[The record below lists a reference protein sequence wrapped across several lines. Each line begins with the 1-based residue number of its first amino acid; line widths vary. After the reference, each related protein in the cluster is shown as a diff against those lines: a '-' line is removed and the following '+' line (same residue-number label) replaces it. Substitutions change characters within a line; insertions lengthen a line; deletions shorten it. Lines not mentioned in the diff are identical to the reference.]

1 MSEFADVNLSQVD
14 GIWIKQMHFPRAGMI
29 AQTHAHSFDHQTLV
43 ARGRLRVTVGDDV
56 AEYVAPQI
64 IVIQASAP
72 HRLEALEDHTVAY
85 CIHQVRDDVSVV
97 EGIPDNDLTMLA

>member
-14 GIWIKQMHFPRAGMI
+14 GIWIKQMSFPLAGMI
-29 AQTHAHSFDHQTLV
+29 AQTHAHTFDHQTLV

-72 HRLEALEDHTVAY
+72 HRLEALEDNTVAY
-85 CIHQVRDDVSVV
+85 CIHQIREDSTIV
-97 EGIPDNDLTMLA
+97 EGIRDEDLTTLA

>member
-72 HRLEALEDHTVAY
+72 HRLEALEDRTVAY
-85 CIHQVRDDVSVV
+85 CIHQVREDVSVV